1 MHDSLKKHIRPHYQN
16 MSGYVSAGM
25 ETGKNEN
32 LIFMNANESHY
43 VLEDLKGY
51 NFYPEP
57 QPQKLLDLMA
67 DAYGVEVDNIMASR
81 GADEA
86 LVLLTKVFCEPH
98 QDAILIHKPTFGM
111 YAVNAESSPVKVYD
125 VPLVR
130 TENGFSLDK
139 EKIIQTACDPNNNI
153 KIVYLCSPNNPTGGS
168 FPQEDILEIIS
179 AVNDHAVVVLDEAYA
194 EYSKLGGMTDKL
206 KDYPNLIILRTLSKA
221 YALAGVRMG
230 AMLCHDAEF
239 VVFMRD
245 KALDAYPLPRP
256 AIEAALTAL
265 APENKNKIQ
274 ENIKTVLAER
284 DRLKEFF
291 ENSPIVKTVYESDS
305 NFLMIEVDNPSA
317 LWQHC
322 KDHGFVIRDFS
333 SKPETKNCLRV
344 SPATAK
350 DNDRFMEVFSDY
362 KST

>member
-1 MHDSLKKHIRPHYQN
+1 MHNSLKKHIRPHYQT

-25 ETGKNEN
+25 ETGKDEK
-32 LIFMNANESHY
+32 LVFMNANESHY
-43 VLEDLKGY
+43 VLDDLKGY

-57 QPQKLLDLMA
+57 QPQKLLELMA
-67 DAYGVEVDNIMASR
+67 RAYGVSPDNIMASR

-111 YAVNAESSPVKVYD
+111 YGVNAESSPAKIYD
-125 VPLVR
+125 VALIK
-130 TENGFSLDK
+130 TDNNFILDK
-139 EKIIQTACDPNNNI
+139 DKIIEVACHPDNKI
-153 KIVYLCSPNNPTGGS
+153 KIIYLCNPNNPTGGS
-168 FPQEDILEIIS
+168 FSQEDILDIIE
-179 AVNDHAVVVLDEAYA
+179 AVDGHAVVVLDEAYA
-194 EYSKLGGMTDKL
+194 EYSVLGGMTDEL
-206 KDYPNLIILRTLSKA
+206 KNHPNLIILRTLSKA

-239 VVFMRD
+239 VAFMRD

-256 AIEAALTAL
+256 AIEAAMIAL
-265 APENKNKIQ
+265 APENQAQIEKNIQ
-274 ENIKTVLAER
+274 SVLAER

-291 ENSPIVKTVYESDS
+291 ESSPIVKKLYQSDA
-305 NFLMIEVDNPSA
+305 NFLMIEVEDAPA

-333 SKPETKNCLRV
+333 SKAETQNCLRI
-344 SPATAK
+344 SPASAD
-350 DNDRFMEVFSDY
+350 DNDKFMEVFSSF
-362 KST
+362 KG